1 MKVIKTVRTIYQQAW
16 HDKEARNA
24 LEIIYRNVTLM
35 WNDILKLEQM
45 EKASKT
51 EEFEEV
57 RQ

>member
-1 MKVIKTVRTIYQQAW
+1 MKTVREIYQQAR
-16 HDKEARNA
+16 HDKEARDA
-24 LEIIYRNVTLM
+24 FEIIYENVTLM
-35 WNDILKLEQM
+35 RNDLLKLEQM